1 MENGEHL
8 HFAVSSHQ
16 VVQCDLSST
25 YFEREMENCEI
36 VSVEQSIESADDAR
50 PKLLICR
57 IWAFARRL
65 NKILHRNPE
74 TQVIV
79 PLSGQKHVS
88 ISEAALI
95 VGGYLILSNR
105 LQLQDVIGRFECFQ
119 DNPIEGS
126 GLDPYISQQ
135 HVTVHDCWKALHHVR
150 TLGWI
155 DWSDLA
161 DEEGSDLPFLVDEFL
176 HYASPANGN
185 VHIIAPGYL
194 MLFASPVDLL
204 AGQHWTSLPSQGRG
218 AQVRRF
224 SGAFYADL
232 FSDLG
237 VASVACL
244 TECRASTAAFA
255 ACGIAALDLR
265 PGHSHGQSVLRALD
279 GLLSLTRAGPV
290 AVHGGG
296 ESGGWPGDAAGVVAA
311 LLVGRLGFAER
322 SAYAWLLMLC
332 PWLLAARA

>member
-1 MENGEHL
+1 MGVRDRNIIDNYDCSKCIAGSCTDNCISSHPRSISSVAGVPTMENGEHL

-105 LQLQDVIGRFECFQ
+105 LQLQDGSSKLLRKQQFPWKKTQGWHTKSGVLSNRVIHF
-119 DNPIEGS
+119 
-126 GLDPYISQQ
+126 
-135 HVTVHDCWKALHHVR
+135 
-150 TLGWI
+150 
-155 DWSDLA
+155 
-161 DEEGSDLPFLVDEFL
+161 
-176 HYASPANGN
+176 
-185 VHIIAPGYL
+185 
-194 MLFASPVDLL
+194 
-204 AGQHWTSLPSQGRG
+204 
-218 AQVRRF
+218 
-224 SGAFYADL
+224 
-232 FSDLG
+232 
-237 VASVACL
+237 
-244 TECRASTAAFA
+244 
-255 ACGIAALDLR
+255 
-265 PGHSHGQSVLRALD
+265 
-279 GLLSLTRAGPV
+279 
-290 AVHGGG
+290 
-296 ESGGWPGDAAGVVAA
+296 
-311 LLVGRLGFAER
+311 
-322 SAYAWLLMLC
+322 
-332 PWLLAARA
+332 